1 VNKARTMFKFPES
14 FKAYQYQKGI
24 DRIQDAYRASADT
37 IEKAVA
43 EAKQASLQYLE
54 SGADDR
60 EYDEDG
66 ILVFS
71 TASSL
76 DQAELDAIL
85 AVTVV
90 REAFITSAFHY
101 WERSA
106 RAWTGLHEF
115 EHKFS
120 ALRKGTR
127 RLYPVS
133 PQLAN
138 LNKLNNVLKH
148 NSRRVDRTLF
158 RNRPD
163 YFGTLFPSRTGANPP
178 EPRLRLS
185 HKHVE
190 EAFDIVRASGPK
202 C

>member
-1 VNKARTMFKFPES
+1 MAILPES
-14 FKAYQYQKGI
+14 FKAFQYQTGI
-24 DRIQDAYRASADT
+24 DRIRDAYRASAET
-37 IEKAVA
+37 INKALSA
-43 EAKQASLQYLE
+43 ATQAYAQHLE

-76 DQAELDAIL
+76 AQAELDAIL

-90 REAFITSAFHY
+90 REAFITSAVHY

-106 RAWTGLHEF
+106 RVWTGLHGF
-115 EHKFS
+115 EHKFP
-120 ALRKGTR
+120 ALRDATLP
-127 RLYPVS
+127 LYEVS

-138 LNKLNNVLKH
+138 LNRLNNVLKH
-148 NSRRVDRTLF
+148 NSHRVDRTLL

-163 YFGTLFPSRTGANPP
+163 YFGSLFPKRNGNNPP
-178 EPRLRLS
+178 EPRLQIS
-185 HKHVE
+185 HEHVE
-190 EAFDIVRASGPK
+190 EAFDIVSTSGPTR
-202 C
+202 

>member
-1 VNKARTMFKFPES
+1 MAKIPES
-14 FKAYQYQKGI
+14 FRAYQYQTGI
-24 DRIQDAYRASADT
+24 DRIRDAYRASADT
-37 IEKAVA
+37 INKAVS
-43 EAKQASLQYLE
+43 EATQGSLRYLE

-76 DQAELDAIL
+76 AQAELDAIL

-106 RAWTGLHEF
+106 RAWTGLHGF
-115 EHKFS
+115 EYKFPD
-120 ALRKGTR
+120 LRKETR

-138 LNKLNNVLKH
+138 LNRLNKVLKH
-148 NSRRVDRTLF
+148 NSYRVDRTLL

-163 YFGTLFPSRTGANPP
+163 YFGTLFLARTGNNPP

-185 HKHVE
+185 HEHVE
-190 EAFDIVRASGPK
+190 EAFDVVRASGPMR
-202 C
+202 

>member
-1 VNKARTMFKFPES
+1 MVILPES
-14 FKAYQYQKGI
+14 FKAYQYQTGI
-24 DRIQDAYRASADT
+24 DRIHNAYRASAET
-37 IEKAVA
+37 IESAAA

-66 ILVFS
+66 ILVIS

-90 REAFITSAFHY
+90 REAFITSAVHY

-106 RAWTGLHEF
+106 RVWTGLHGF
-115 EHKFS
+115 EHKFP
-120 ALRKGTR
+120 ALRDATLL
-127 RLYPVS
+127 LYGVS

-138 LNKLNNVLKH
+138 LNRLNNVLKH
-148 NSRRVDRTLF
+148 NSRRVDRTLL

-163 YFGTLFPSRTGANPP
+163 YFGTLFPVRTGANPP
-178 EPRLRLS
+178 DPRFRLS
-185 HKHVE
+185 HQHVE
-190 EAFDIVRASGPK
+190 EAFDIVRASGPR